1 MAYKML
7 VNLVDLETSDPRNDE
22 EEDSYD
28 DDHADDDDDDDDDEN
43 NSLAPLY
50 TTITTFTIMVS
61 LIVLLLILAVY
72 SLCQRKKRNAQRI
85 FGLGMVEGLT
95 EGWNITVICTNESNS
110 ENQIQLLCNLEI
122 FICSSMDVSQEKF
135 TIDQSSIQ
143 VPGIVF
149 KARGEGAPNSL
160 LASYSCQ
167 SKDWVNMSTVFS
179 TVPDPNTT
187 TVPVS
192 QPGTISWHKSSKK
205 QPTKPKE
212 ELESHLPKEN
222 KKDKPKTTKPGDCN
236 KNPNGRG
243 AWHRCT
249 PPSPPSPS
257 WSPSLCFCSFWL
269 STPSVKGKRET
280 HKTTPP
286 EEAVYT
292 MKPVEE
298 TTYSTP
304 IENLRGNPLVVSYLW
319 CILF

>member
-1 MAYKML
+1 MMTFYFWVL
-7 VNLVDLETSDPRNDE
+7 VVGV
-22 EEDSYD
+22 
-28 DDHADDDDDDDDDEN
+28 
-43 NSLAPLY
+43 
-50 TTITTFTIMVS
+50 IG
-61 LIVLLLILAVY
+61 
-72 SLCQRKKRNAQRI
+72 I

-212 ELESHLPKEN
+212 ELESHLPKEK

-243 AWHRCT
+243 GKKNKGKCEGGDGEGGKSEDGYSRDEAEEGDGKDSDKRLNEGLAPLYT
-249 PPSPPSPS
+249 TITTFTIMVSLIVLLLILAVY
-257 WSPSLCFCSFWL
+257 SLCQR
-269 STPSVKGKRET
+269 KKRNAQN
-280 HKTTPP
+280 H
-286 EEAVYT
+286 
-292 MKPVEE
+292 
-298 TTYSTP
+298 S
-304 IENLRGNPLVVSYLW
+304 S
-319 CILF
+319 